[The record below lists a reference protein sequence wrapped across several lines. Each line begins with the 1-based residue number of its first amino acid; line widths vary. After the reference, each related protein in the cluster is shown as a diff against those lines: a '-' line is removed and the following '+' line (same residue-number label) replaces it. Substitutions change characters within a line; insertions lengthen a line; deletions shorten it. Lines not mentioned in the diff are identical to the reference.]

1 MPTLQE
7 ACCGS
12 KDECLGDVKAEFP
25 PVGLIKSSPAL
36 FTDTFKCGS
45 MTNEVAKENLIKS
58 AVCNFWCQI
67 AFSVVA
73 ALLGIIIYE
82 LSVGFAIQNLAVTI
96 IAAFLSLWFLRCCLQ
111 VNSKCWWTVLVV
123 FMALGMINIIY
134 AGIMSISQ
142 PVYGIVVLISS
153 ITPYCLFIYAL
164 RYLKTHE
171 AWEGSSS
178 AGTGASAPV

>member
-7 ACCGS
+7 ACIGS
-12 KDECLGDVKAEFP
+12 KDECLGDIKEELP
-25 PVGLIKSSPAL
+25 PIGLIKSSPAL
-36 FTDTFKCGS
+36 LTSTFQCMS

-58 AVCNFWCQI
+58 AICNFWCQI
-67 AFSVVA
+67 SFSVVA
-73 ALLGIIIYE
+73 LLVGIIFYSLDIGAALQNLVISIIASL
-82 LSVGFAIQNLAVTI
+82 LSV
-96 IAAFLSLWFLRCCLQ
+96 WWLRCCLQ

-134 AGIMSISQ
+134 AGIITISQ
-142 PVYGIVVLISS
+142 PVYGIVILISS
-153 ITPYCLFIYAL
+153 VTPYCIFIYAL